1 MIIHTNRVKRPA
13 QVAPQQPKVESVVQ
27 EQPKPERRHKK
38 KERVAVEQQPIQV
51 VETIEATPEEKAKKI
66 FEEIEQEV
74 SNEE

>member
-13 QVAPQQPKVESVVQ
+13 HAAPQQPKVEPVIQ
-27 EQPKPERRHKK
+27 EQPKPERRHRKK
-38 KERVAVEQQPIQV
+38 ADVVEQQPMPVI
-51 VETIEATPEEKAKKI
+51 ETIEATPEEKAMKI